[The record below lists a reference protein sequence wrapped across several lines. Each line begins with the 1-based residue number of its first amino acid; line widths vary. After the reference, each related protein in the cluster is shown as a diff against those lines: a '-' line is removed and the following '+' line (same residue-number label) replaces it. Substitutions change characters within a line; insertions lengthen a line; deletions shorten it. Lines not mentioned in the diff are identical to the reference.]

1 MDYLKR
7 GFGSLTMLVALS
19 GIIFTGSAVV
29 LLWQLAP
36 VVSRQA
42 VEIAD
47 LAIEVKDRV
56 DQHIGQA
63 EQVVQTMRQ
72 NVGALKKCADDV
84 LDDPEQSRVVVPLL
98 QKLDEEI
105 VRNLGDVRRL
115 LESIR
120 SGTAMLDNAV
130 QTFDSLSAPV
140 RLFRQRAQPRD
151 NSEIAQ
157 FSQSLA
163 EAADVMDQVIEMVQQ
178 MEQQGVSEEQAL
190 ALKQL
195 VSRLGEKLEYGHSW
209 LGSSRDFLQVTR
221 DAVVTK
227 RSLVASWTNT
237 AATFFTVAL
246 VCFGFTQIQ
255 LMVFAWSLLARKGQQ
270 RIFTKPVSRV

>member
-7 GFGSLTMLVALS
+7 GFGSLTMLVAFC
-19 GIIFTGSAVV
+19 GIILTGSAVV

-36 VVSRQA
+36 VVSRQ
-42 VEIAD
+42 VLEIAD

-63 EQVVQTMRQ
+63 EQVVEALQQ
-72 NVGALKKCADDV
+72 NVSSLKKCAADV
-84 LDDPEQSRVVVPLL
+84 SDDPEQSRVVVPLL

-130 QTFDSLSAPV
+130 KTFDSLSAPV
-140 RLFRQRAQPRD
+140 RLFRRPAQPSD
-151 NSEIAQ
+151 SSEIAD

-163 EAADVMDQVIEMVQQ
+163 EATDVMDQVIEMVQQ
-178 MEQQGVSEEQAL
+178 MERQGVSEEQAL
-190 ALKQL
+190 AFKQL
-195 VSRLGEKLEYGHSW
+195 VGRLGERLQNGHVW
-209 LGSSRDFLQVTR
+209 LGSSRSFLQVTR
-221 DAVVTK
+221 DAVVMK
-227 RSLVASWTNT
+227 RSQVASWTNT
-237 AATFFTVAL
+237 VTTFFTVAF

-255 LMVFAWSLLARKGQQ
+255 LMVFAWSLLAVKGQQ
-270 RIFTKPVSRV
+270 SIVTKHTCVP